1 MYFSLQAHPTMH
13 LGKPCPGFPNER
25 FPDGIVNGAKWY
37 VVSGGMQDYNYEHSS
52 CLEITLEVGCFKYPN
67 HTELAEYWMDNQE
80 SLLKFMEQVD
90 IFLRSLRIEP
100 KFF

>member
-25 FPDGIVNGAKWY
+25 FPDGITNGAKWY

-67 HTELAEYWMDNQE
+67 HTELAKYWMDNQE
-80 SLLKFMEQVD
+80 SLLQFMEQVY

-100 KFF
+100 